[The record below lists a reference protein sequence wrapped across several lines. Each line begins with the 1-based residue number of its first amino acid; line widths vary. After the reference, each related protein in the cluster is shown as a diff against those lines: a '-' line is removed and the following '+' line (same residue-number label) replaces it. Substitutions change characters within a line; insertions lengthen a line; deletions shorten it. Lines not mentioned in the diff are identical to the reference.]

1 MWRHCAPNRPPLSG
15 AGARAFGGRWNPP
28 GVAAIYLATPRACC
42 IAELERSLADQARGA
57 VSFPRSVHEVQVAQ
71 IPCVDLSSEEAL
83 DIVGLSVDDLI
94 DSDWSA
100 CQHVGNA
107 VHYLG
112 IASLL
117 APSATQTG
125 NVLTVFEPHLRPG
138 QLEISATSQIER
150 PPL

>member
-1 MWRHCAPNRPPLSG
+1 MASLRPEPP
-15 AGARAFGGRWNPP
+15 AVERRRARAFGGRWNPS

-57 VSFPRSVHEVQVAQ
+57 VSFPRSLHEVHVAQ
-71 IPCVDLSSEEAL
+71 IPCVALTSAEDLDA
-83 DIVGLSVDDLI
+83 VGLNVDHLT

-117 APSATQTG
+117 AP
-125 NVLTVFEPHLRPG
+125 
-138 QLEISATSQIER
+138 
-150 PPL
+150 